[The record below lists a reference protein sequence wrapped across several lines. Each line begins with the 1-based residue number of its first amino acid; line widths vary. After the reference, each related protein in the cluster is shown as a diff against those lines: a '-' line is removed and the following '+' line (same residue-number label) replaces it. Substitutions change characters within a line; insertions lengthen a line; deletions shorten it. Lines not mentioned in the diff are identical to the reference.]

1 MTDLP
6 TSWADEAWPLEDPT
20 PPPTFRP
27 RNWSDT
33 HDDPPQVADLAVE
46 AQRLVDEHGWAMGE
60 ALVHLQRREELRA
73 RSERAAAA
81 FQEAVDQIATVFT
94 ASAKEIGELVTTI
107 TEAFRTDL
115 AASRPSRRPQ
125 PMCPTHGVLARGG
138 FCRRCS
144 ARARGRHLR

>member
-6 TSWADEAWPLEDPT
+6 TSWADEPWPLEDDLPAA
-20 PPPTFRP
+20 FRP

-33 HDDPPQVADLAVE
+33 HADPPQVADLALE
-46 AQRLVDEHGWAMGE
+46 AQRLVDERGWSMGE
-60 ALVHLQRREELRA
+60 ALVHLQRCEELRA
-73 RSERAAAA
+73 RAERAAAA
-81 FQEAVDQIATVFT
+81 FQEAVAEVAAVFA
-94 ASAKEIGELVTTI
+94 ASAKEIGELVTTVA
-107 TEAFRTDL
+107 EAFRADF
-115 AASRPSRRPQ
+115 AASPSRPQ